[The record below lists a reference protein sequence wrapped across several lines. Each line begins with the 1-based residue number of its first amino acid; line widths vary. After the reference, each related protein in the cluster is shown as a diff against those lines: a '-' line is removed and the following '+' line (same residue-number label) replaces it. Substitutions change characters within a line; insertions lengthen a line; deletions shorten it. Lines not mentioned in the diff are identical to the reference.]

1 MLKFLIF
8 LTLAVSSNIMLAQD
22 LTLAVSSNFAKPI
35 QSISFKFTQE
45 TGVKVNYSLGATGAL
60 YSQIKS
66 GAPYDVFLS
75 ADASTPRKLIT
86 EGLGI
91 ASSNFTYAR
100 GQLIL
105 WSKDPTLVDNKGL
118 VLQSGRFKSI
128 ALANPKLAPYGQAA
142 QETLEH
148 LGLGKA
154 IKSKMILTDNI
165 TQVFQY
171 VSSQN
176 IPLGFIAGSQL
187 PKDESGSAGSFWRV
201 PSSLHAPIEQ
211 DALLLTKGAQ
221 HATALQFLQF
231 LKRQDIKVLIR
242 SSGYDI

>member
-1 MLKFLIF
+1 MLKLLIF
-8 LTLAVSSNIMLAQD
+8 LTLVASSNSMLAQD

-60 YSQIKS
+60 YAQIKS

-75 ADASTPRKLIT
+75 ADTQTSRKLIS

-91 ASSNFTYAR
+91 TSSNFTYAR

-118 VLQSGRFKSI
+118 VLQRGRFKSI

-142 QETLEH
+142 QETIEH
-148 LGLGKA
+148 LGLSQEL
-154 IKSKMILTDNI
+154 KSKMILSENI

-187 PKDESGSAGSFWRV
+187 PTEKSDSAGSFWLV
-201 PSSLHAPIEQ
+201 PRSLYTPIEQ
-211 DALLLTKGAQ
+211 EALLLTKGAQ
-221 HATALQFLQF
+221 NASALQFLQF